1 MTYDMTASL
10 PGPHDI
16 LRKKF
21 ANGVTVLIRGNSAS
35 RSAAIS
41 GNLECPSALDP
52 IGKGGTADFMA
63 GCLTSGTAKRDF
75 NEINEMLES
84 SGASLGFNAE
94 CRCLGFHG
102 QCLAEDLT
110 MLLEL
115 LLEVLDQPSFPESHL
130 EIIRRRALSAYELHL
145 HDPESMTDEAFD
157 ALLYPDHPFGRPDF
171 DSAEGI
177 RGISR
182 DDLVAFHRRWVG
194 PAGMNLV
201 ISGGVNAAEMMDVC
215 ERIFGGWHKPQE
227 HWNEDTLFPEIR
239 KPTEPRTCHI
249 EIPEKSE
256 MSLVI
261 GTLGPKRKDPC
272 WQSAVLGNSILGEFG
287 MMGRIGA
294 VLREENGLAYYAG
307 SSMTAVTNGG
317 SWSVSAGVNPQNAEL
332 AAELIM
338 RELRLFTTEQVTE
351 EELSDVQS
359 FYIGA
364 LPLSLESNAGV
375 ARAVLNMENYQ
386 LGLDYLMRVRERVMS
401 VTAESILETARQWLD
416 VENMVRVTAGT
427 TVRG

>member
-16 LRKKF
+16 LRKTF
-21 ANGVTVLIRGNSAS
+21 ANGVTVLIRENPAS
-35 RSAAIS
+35 RSAAVT

-52 IGKGGTADFMA
+52 EGKGGTADFMA
-63 GCLTSGTAKRDF
+63 GCLTSGTEKRDF

-94 CRCLGFHG
+94 CRCLSFHG
-102 QCLAEDLT
+102 QCLSEDLP

-115 LLEVLDQPSFPESHL
+115 LFEVLDQPSFPETQL

-145 HDPESMTDEAFD
+145 HDPESMTDEVFD

-171 DSAEGI
+171 DSAESI
-177 RGISR
+177 RGIR
-182 DDLVAFHRRWVG
+182 REDVVEFHRRWVG
-194 PAGMNLV
+194 PDGMNMV
-201 ISGGVNAAEMMDVC
+201 ISGGVNAAEVMDIC
-215 ERIFGGWHKPQE
+215 ERIFGGWRKPQE
-227 HWNEDTLFPEIR
+227 HWDENTLFPEIK
-239 KPTEPRTCHI
+239 KPEAPRVRHI

-272 WQSAVLGNSILGEFG
+272 WQSAALGNSILGEFG

-294 VLREENGLAYYAG
+294 VVREENGLAYYAG
-307 SSMTAVTNGG
+307 SSMNAVTNGG
-317 SWSVSAGVNPQNAEL
+317 SWSVSAGVNPENTDC

-338 RELRLFTTEQVTE
+338 RELRRFTTEKVTE

-364 LPLSLESNAGV
+364 LPLTLESNAGV
-375 ARAVLNMENYQ
+375 ARAILNMENYQ

-427 TVRG
+427 AAHG